1 MNLRRGL
8 IAVVCVGVTFTV
20 GVAAGNGDAGAA
32 QGVAVACL
40 RTCPDA
46 VRFPVEAAKCAAEM
60 GLCQTKLGLYDTY
73 MAQLGAGVVKR
84 ALPAAYIEVLQ
95 AFYPG
100 APLGNYRF
108 GFSPR
113 QPAVAT
119 TDCSVTYYTTQAYVD
134 KVAAGTLT
142 TPNEFKLLFHEMH
155 HYRQCMQAGGRN
167 QFAKMWFD
175 QIPLN
180 QLQTLDMHTIHD
192 AMPMEG
198 QAESAQEAI
207 FTSVAETNRDTSGRI
222 VPSMRV
228 VLKRGADTVGS
239 TMTAT
244 TGTPLNL
251 TAELTGGSQPVK
263 SLWQLRYSTGVLA
276 ELGTRDS
283 RTLSYTFTGTGSY
296 ELLFSAFQEGTGL
309 RASHRVT
316 ASVQPPR
323 TVTVPERSIGDNV
336 TLVKR
341 TLSVTLR
348 NTRSAALTGTVCIG
362 DASDS
367 NRLGQAVTT
376 SAGLAS
382 FQVAA
387 AIPVV
392 ITATAPGYIGA
403 ARTLTTSNADA
414 VLSLTLTPGVGGPVC
429 R

>member
-1 MNLRRGL
+1 MNARGG
-8 IAVVCVGVTFTV
+8 IVAAICAAVTLTA
-20 GVAAGNGDAGAA
+20 VAAGDRDV
-32 QGVAVACL
+32 QGVAVACQ

-46 VRFPVEAAKCAAEM
+46 VRFPVEAAQCAAEI
-60 GLCQTKLGLYDTY
+60 GLCQTRLGLYDTY
-73 MAQLGAGVVKR
+73 MTQLGAGVNR
-84 ALPAAYIEVLQ
+84 RSLPAAYVEVLQ
-95 AFYPG
+95 PFYPG

-113 QPAVAT
+113 QLAVAT
-119 TDCSVTYYTTQAYVD
+119 TDCSMTYYTTQAYVD
-134 KVAAGTLT
+134 KVAAGSLS
-142 TPNEFKLLFHEMH
+142 TPNEFKLLFHEIH

-180 QLQTLDMHTIHD
+180 RLQTFDMNIIHD

-198 QAESAQEAI
+198 QASAAQETI
-207 FTSVAETNRDTSGRI
+207 FTSVAESNRDASGRL

-251 TAELTGGSQPVK
+251 TAELTGGSQPIK
-263 SLWQLRYSTGVLA
+263 SLWQLRYSTGVLV
-276 ELGTRDS
+276 EIGTRDS
-283 RTLSYTFTGTGSY
+283 RTLSYTFSGIGSY

-309 RASHRVT
+309 RASQRVT
-316 ASVQPPR
+316 TSVQQPL
-323 TVTVPERSIGDNV
+323 TVTVPERSVADNV
-336 TLVKR
+336 TLAKR

-348 NTRSAALTGTVCIG
+348 NTRASAVAGTVCIG
-362 DASDS
+362 DLSDS
-367 NRLGQAVTT
+367 NRLGQSATT
-376 SAGLAS
+376 SAGLAA
-382 FQVAA
+382 FQFAA
-387 AIPVV
+387 GIPVV

-403 ARTLTTSNADA
+403 TRTLTTSNADSA
-414 VLSLTLTPGVGGPVC
+414 LSITLTPGVGGAVC